1 MPLGCLA
8 SLYGTVEEACDAS
21 PSPPSA
27 SPPSPVSLPP
37 MFRTSTALTV
47 AGPCNVLEVS
57 NVSSIAELLELTD
70 SPEPIILRGLLDGR
84 SAVGAEG
91 TARLLNE
98 WAALPV
104 ISAIGS
110 ATMGQLGPE
119 MQSGGDYRCGAHCLN
134 QLCECAQSAG
144 GVRTRDTTKLLQPA
158 H

>member
-70 SPEPIILRGLLDGR
+70 SPEPIILRGLLDGW

-119 MQSGGDYRCGAHCLN
+119 MQSGGRVELSSVRRALRRAATRPATEDADYV
-134 QLCECAQSAG
+134 E
-144 GVRTRDTTKLLQPA
+144 K
-158 H
+158 